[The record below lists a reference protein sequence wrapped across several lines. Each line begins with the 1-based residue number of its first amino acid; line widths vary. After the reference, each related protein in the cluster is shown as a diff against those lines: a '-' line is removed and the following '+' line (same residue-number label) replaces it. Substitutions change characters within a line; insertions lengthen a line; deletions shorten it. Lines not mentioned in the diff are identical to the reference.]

1 MVYFQLGDFSQ
12 VEPAYVMELSKI
24 VHTDLM
30 KQHDY
35 YAKLFSYLG
44 NFFLNLG
51 LLEAA
56 KKIFSSL
63 IKHLEKE
70 YKESNGTVVYNAF
83 NQSCR
88 YRCKHPE
95 VLQVGVTFHIQLTLL
110 VLSADNLCKKF

>member
-1 MVYFQLGDFSQ
+1 
-12 VEPAYVMELSKI
+12 MELSKI

-30 KQHDY
+30 KKHDY

-95 VLQVGVTFHIQLTLL
+95 VLQVGVILTLQK
-110 VLSADNLCKKF
+110 NLCKTATLDKKIENWFSKPIIA